1 MKIEVEL
8 PDDVLR
14 DAVASAARTAFDK
27 GFRYGDAPGYG
38 YKAVMEQAKAHILAL
53 DFSEIIAIEAK
64 RQLANVVSEVVQA
77 QLREAV
83 KAQARRMRVN
93 GELLEEKP

>member
-27 GFRYGDAPGYG
+27 GFSYGDASGYG